1 LARPSPPARL
11 AGRTELAGGGLIA
24 LASAQFGVVVVLGKT
39 VLEGGLAPHALLA
52 VRFGVAALVLAG
64 ILAAL
69 RRPLLAARGERLR
82 LAVLGSA
89 GYGLEAWFFFAGLR
103 HGTAAATTLLF
114 FTYPV
119 FVALGSWLLGRGA
132 PGSVLALSLAAAV
145 AGAAVVVGT
154 SGGIAV
160 EPLGAALA
168 LSAAATFSGYLLG
181 AEAVLRRTDALTG
194 AVWTSAFASLALAV
208 SSLASGTAVL
218 PDEGSDLWR
227 IAGMGLATAGA
238 FVCLLNGLRLV
249 GAVRAAIVSAME
261 PLAAT
266 VLAAVFLH
274 ERISAGT
281 AVGGALIL
289 AGAVAASVAR
299 ARLPA
304 EPPVP

>member
-1 LARPSPPARL
+1 MALPSARGRL
-11 AGRTELAGGGLIA
+11 AGPADLVGGGLIA
-24 LASAQFGVVVVLGKT
+24 LASVQFGMVVVLGKT

-52 VRFGVAALVLAG
+52 VRFGVAAVILGG

-89 GYGLEAWFFFAGLR
+89 GYGLEAWLFFAGLE

-114 FTYPV
+114 YTYPAI
-119 FVALGSWLLGRGA
+119 VAVGSWVLGRGA
-132 PGSVLALSLAAAV
+132 PGRLLVLALGAAIG
-145 AGAAVVVGT
+145 GAAVVVGT
-154 SGGIAV
+154 SGGVDI
-160 EPLGAALA
+160 EPLGAGFALT
-168 LSAAATFSGYLLG
+168 AAVTFSGYLLG

-194 AVWTSAFASLALAV
+194 AVWTSAFASLALGA
-208 SSLASGTAVL
+208 SSWASGTAVL
-218 PDEGSDLWR
+218 PDRGTDLWR
-227 IAGMGLATAGA
+227 IAGMGLGTAGA
-238 FVCLLNGLRLV
+238 FVCLLTGLRLV

-261 PLAAT
+261 PLAAA
-266 VLAAVFLH
+266 VLAAVLLH

-289 AGAVAASVAR
+289 AGAVAAGVAR

>member
-1 LARPSPPARL
+1 
-11 AGRTELAGGGLIA
+11 
-24 LASAQFGVVVVLGKT
+24 
-39 VLEGGLAPHALLA
+39 

-132 PGSVLALSLAAAV
+132 PGRVLAASLAAAV
-145 AGAAVVVGT
+145 VGAAVVVGT

-168 LSAAATFSGYLLG
+168 LAAAATFSGYLLG

-208 SSLASGTAVL
+208 SSLASGAAVL
-218 PDEGSDLWR
+218 PAEGSDLWR

-261 PLAAT
+261 PLAAA
-266 VLAAVFLH
+266 VLAAVFLG

-281 AVGGALIL
+281 AAGGALIL